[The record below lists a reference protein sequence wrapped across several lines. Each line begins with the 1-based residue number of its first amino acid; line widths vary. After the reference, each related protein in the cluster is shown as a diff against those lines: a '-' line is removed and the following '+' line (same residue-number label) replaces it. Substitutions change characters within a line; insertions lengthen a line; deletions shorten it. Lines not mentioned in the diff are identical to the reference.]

1 MVYKNCFISKKL
13 DINKEINKDINSIL
27 FPNSDTSSQINIAPK

>member
-13 DINKEINKDINSIL
+13 EIDEEINQDKNSIL
-27 FPNSDTSSQINIAPK
+27 FPNSDTSSKSNIAPK